1 MHPTCQH
8 CLVQVF
14 SDAAAAQQARFD
26 ESPALLVQKART
38 AVKHVMSQM
47 ASAEQEPSLAAATA
61 GATALRAAHRAVAA
75 EALLA
80 SLVLGL
86 GESSGQVC
94 LHLTCMEC
102 PIVQSKVLSR

>member
-14 SDAAAAQQARFD
+14 SSAAAAQQAKFD
-26 ESPALLVQKART
+26 ESPALLMQKART
-38 AVKHVMSQM
+38 AVKHVMSRM
-47 ASAEQEPSLAAATA
+47 ASAEQELSLAAATA
-61 GATALRAAHRAVAA
+61 GATALRAAHRALAA

-86 GESSGQVC
+86 AESSGQVC
-94 LHLTCMEC
+94 LHLTCMDAQLYKAKC
-102 PIVQSKVLSR
+102 